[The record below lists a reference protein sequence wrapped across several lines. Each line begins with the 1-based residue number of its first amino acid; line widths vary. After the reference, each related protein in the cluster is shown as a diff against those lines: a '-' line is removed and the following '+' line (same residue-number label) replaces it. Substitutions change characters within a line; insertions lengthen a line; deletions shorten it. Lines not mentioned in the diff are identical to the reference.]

1 MKGLS
6 PNKILSKFSVIYD
19 NTHGTPMLLSNLT
32 QLQRTLRSSVVFPSI
47 SLASWGCSLVLRLGK
62 IKYLNTKS
70 SVY

>member
-32 QLQRTLRSSVVFPSI
+32 QL
-47 SLASWGCSLVLRLGK
+47 
-62 IKYLNTKS
+62 
-70 SVY
+70 